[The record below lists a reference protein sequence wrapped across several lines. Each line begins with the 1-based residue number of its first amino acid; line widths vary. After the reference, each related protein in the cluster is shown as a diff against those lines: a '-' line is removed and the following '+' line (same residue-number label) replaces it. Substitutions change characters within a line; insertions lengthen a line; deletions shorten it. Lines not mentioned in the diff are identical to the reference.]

1 MNFSHQARCCSF
13 VSAMSSLQPPSVRH
27 TAQLRWAGKIIQKS
41 EGNSPTFTISPDL
54 RRGDEGLQRGWGHL
68 WRSRRPRPRPKRW
81 RRSPQLLWASAS
93 ASQWSDRG
101 HFPPDTYH
109 VAYPERIENVS
120 RVSRYLAIRATC
132 IQDVSGCI
140 GLWIRILYVS
150 RSLDTLRAPDTSGY
164 ILDTCIEGKLSLFR
178 GKSQPH
184 PCCTIR
190 KLSFTAFL

>member
-1 MNFSHQARCCSF
+1 MIMMMR
-13 VSAMSSLQPPSVRH
+13 SSPQRLTSSQPPAASVRRRS
-27 TAQLRWAGKIIQKS
+27 LR
-41 EGNSPTFTISPDL
+41 P
-54 RRGDEGLQRGWGHL
+54 
-68 WRSRRPRPRPKRW
+68 RSPRPRPKRW
-81 RRSPQLLWASAS
+81 WRSPQLLWASAS

-109 VAYPERIENVS
+109 VAYPERIGNVS

-164 ILDTCIEGKLSLFR
+164 IVDTCIEGKLSLFR

-184 PCCTIR
+184 PRHSMGPRLYLNCRTGVGPMLPDPLHRGMCP
-190 KLSFTAFL
+190 